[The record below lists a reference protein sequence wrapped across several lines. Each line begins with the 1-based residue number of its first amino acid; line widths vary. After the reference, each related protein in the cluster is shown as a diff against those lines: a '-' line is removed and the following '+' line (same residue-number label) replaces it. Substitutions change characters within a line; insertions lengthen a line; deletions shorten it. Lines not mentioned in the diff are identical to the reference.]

1 MQLGVT
7 FPQTEIGADVGG
19 VRAYA
24 EAAEGLGYDYVLAYD
39 HVLGAEVRSRPEW
52 KPTGARAIPYTHA
65 DMFHEPLTLF
75 AYLAGVTKRLRMA
88 TGVLVLGQ
96 RQTALVAKQAAEV
109 DVLSGGRLR
118 LGVGLGW
125 NDVEYESLG
134 MDFHTRGRR
143 VEEQVAALRAL
154 WTQEVVTFK
163 GRWHTI
169 TAAGINPL
177 PVQRPI
183 PIWFGGTSEQAYKRA
198 ARLGDG
204 FFFIGDAKRLA
215 ATVAQVRG
223 WVTEAG
229 RDVAGFGMEG
239 SVQYRE
245 GEMERV
251 RAEVEGWRALGASHV
266 TVQTMRAGLQG
277 AAAHIK
283 AITQAKAAIG

>member
-7 FPQTEIGADVGG
+7 FPQTEIGGDVGA
-19 VRAYA
+19 VRGYA

-39 HVLGAEVRSRPEW
+39 HVLGADVSARPEW
-52 KPTGARAIPYTHA
+52 KPAGRAAIPYTHA

-75 AYLAGVTKRLRMA
+75 AYLAGVTKRLGMA

-109 DVLSGGRLR
+109 DVLSNGRLR

-125 NDVEYESLG
+125 NDVEYEALG
-134 MDFHTRGRR
+134 MDFHTRGKR

-154 WTQEVVTFK
+154 WTQEVVSFS
-163 GRWHTI
+163 GRWHAI

-183 PIWFGGTSEQAYKRA
+183 PIWFGGSSEQAYRRA

-204 FFFIGDAKRLA
+204 FFFLGDAKRLA
-215 ATVAQVRG
+215 ERVAQVRG

-229 RDVAGFGMEG
+229 RDAAAFGVEA

-245 GEMERV
+245 GELDQMRD
-251 RAEVEGWRALGASHV
+251 EVEGWRALGASHV
-266 TVQTMRAGLQG
+266 TVQTMRVGLQG

-283 AITQAKAAIG
+283 AITEAKAAIG